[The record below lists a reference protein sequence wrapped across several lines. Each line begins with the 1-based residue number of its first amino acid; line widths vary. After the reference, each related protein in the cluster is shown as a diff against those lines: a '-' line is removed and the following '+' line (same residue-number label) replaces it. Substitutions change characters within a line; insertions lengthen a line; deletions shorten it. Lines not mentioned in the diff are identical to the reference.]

1 MGEKL
6 LEMGYKIIYE
16 PKAQVFHHHGLNYRG
31 NTSRVNKISQILI
44 KKNTQNKIKD
54 LISII
59 PILKPLKI
67 KDNYALFYLLKE
79 LQEIRKIKKIFVICN
94 DNYLKNKCKSKNII
108 FLKRDKSLIKDYL
121 GTDYILKS
129 IYKKKIKPY
138 HKSSHILIAEEPYIF
153 KPKKFFQKLIDS
165 FDQNYD
171 AVTPICKSRQHNIWQ
186 KNKSGEIEILFKSS
200 LPSNVLNHRIFQEL
214 KGLGYLVRSDIFE
227 ESARDGVNT
236 KFFEIDNE
244 YSFKLTDKIS
254 NFFK

>member
-1 MGEKL
+1 M
-6 LEMGYKIIYE
+6 
-16 PKAQVFHHHGLNYRG
+16 
-31 NTSRVNKISQILI
+31 
-44 KKNTQNKIKD
+44 
-54 LISII
+54 
-59 PILKPLKI
+59 
-67 KDNYALFYLLKE
+67 
-79 LQEIRKIKKIFVICN
+79 
-94 DNYLKNKCKSKNII
+94 
-108 FLKRDKSLIKDYL
+108 KRDKSLIKDYL
-121 GTDYILKS
+121 GTDYILKN
-129 IYKKKIKPY
+129 IYKKKIKPH

-153 KPKKFFQKLIDS
+153 KPKKFFKKLIDT

-214 KGLGYLVRSDIFE
+214 KGLGYLVRTDVFE

-254 NFFK
+254 NFLK